1 MILINGVPGRVV
13 PCLSVHGIRPPDF
26 AALGDAPSPLANDL
40 PALAN
45 RDDAQWLWA
54 LLPPLMATG
63 TVRPD
68 DQGGFEVDDPAD
80 GTWTQQYRSLVMPL
94 TGAAQVEVSTITL
107 IVGGVTTVPLAGS
120 GGGSAGGSGTL
131 GVGKPL
137 AGTGGG
143 HAGGSGTLSVGA
155 PGAVELQGQG
165 GGMATGSGALTVQ
178 APGSGA
184 LVWPLP
190 YEPRFRVVPPELRV
204 TIEKSPDDDRRY
216 GINVATHL
224 QPGDSVND
232 AQVAAHSDDLDVTD
246 PQWAGSIVSARVR
259 GGAVGQ
265 TYFASLRWGTALGD
279 VGRRTLWF
287 RVVDL

>member
-45 RDDAQWLWA
+45 RADAQWLWV
-54 LLPPLMATG
+54 LLPSLLATG
-63 TVRPD
+63 TVQTD
-68 DQGGFEVDDPAD
+68 DRGGFKVDDPAD

-94 TGAAQVEVSTITL
+94 TGAPQVEVSTITL

-143 HAGGSGTLSVGA
+143 HAGGSGTLSVDDTLIVITTEPVRDRSGGLLSNTVIPKLAWLRLSDMQLLTTWTDVSTDAAGVLQLVGNGVQDGVTGVLVLADDTGA
-155 PGAVELQGQG
+155 NLGVGVYTPVLQ
-165 GGMATGSGALTVQ
+165 
-178 APGSGA
+178 
-184 LVWPLP
+184 
-190 YEPRFRVVPPELRV
+190 
-204 TIEKSPDDDRRY
+204 
-216 GINVATHL
+216 
-224 QPGDSVND
+224 
-232 AQVAAHSDDLDVTD
+232 
-246 PQWAGSIVSARVR
+246 
-259 GGAVGQ
+259 
-265 TYFASLRWGTALGD
+265 
-279 VGRRTLWF
+279 
-287 RVVDL
+287 